1 MSNESITID
10 RARGIILEAASCIGR
25 RQSVSLQD
33 APGRVCCEPLR
44 AACPL
49 PNYTNSAMDGYAL
62 RSAEL
67 GTGPVTLRIA
77 GHSYAGAPSSK
88 TEFGA
93 HECVEIAT
101 GAAVPEAFDT
111 VIPYEKCAVD
121 EAAGSVAFDSSAVRA
136 GDNIRRIGEQIA
148 EGEEIIPAGTLLT
161 PRHIALAAAAGI
173 SEVPVYE
180 RVKAAVIATGSEL
193 VDPGKPLGP
202 FQIYNSNAVMLKGVL
217 EKAGCEVTVCSALDE
232 VQTIAQRLAELSETN
247 DIVLLSGG
255 AGNGRYD
262 ISQAQLAELG
272 RMQSWSINM
281 RPGRPMRF
289 GAIKDRP
296 VFVLPGNPVAAFVTC
311 VEFALPAIA
320 KMRGIKEPQTQ
331 AAGSGILACDIR
343 KKPGRAEFMRA
354 RIVGTRE
361 GFPLVE
367 PVQSQS
373 SADLLMLAQ
382 ADVILCL
389 DHEPDRYA
397 AGSSVRIQS
406 LAEIGL

>member
-93 HECVEIAT
+93 YECVEIAT

-121 EAAGSVAFDSSAVRA
+121 EAAGSVAFDSAAVRA

-296 VFVLPGNPVAAFVTC
+296 VFVLPGNPVAVMVSFYVFVRDALMHMMG
-311 VEFALPAIA
+311 ALPAPPLTVRA
-320 KMRGIKEPQTQ
+320 Q
-331 AAGSGILACDIR
+331 AATNFSKRAGRTEFQRGVLSQNADGSLTVRTTGEQGSGILRSMTEANAFVVL
-343 KKPGRAEFMRA
+343 PEEGGAVRAGEW
-354 RIVGTRE
+354 VDVVLLE
-361 GFPLVE
+361 GLV
-367 PVQSQS
+367 
-373 SADLLMLAQ
+373 
-382 ADVILCL
+382 
-389 DHEPDRYA
+389 
-397 AGSSVRIQS
+397 
-406 LAEIGL
+406 